1 MGLSGDN
8 YLLEQRNQYIC
19 SSTLS
24 NGLIQ
29 WIECDKINK
38 SMKVKTRSENVV
50 EWNALNL
57 NDLIKDDI
65 IDLSENGERWEG
77 DSLDHLP
84 YGYGCIFNSENQI
97 VYEGFVFNG
106 MKVCFG
112 KEYYEDVGI
121 IEYIGNFYNNKRNG
135 NGFFSILKLRRYS
148 SIFIYNRIIETL
160 NNNIII

>member
-19 SSTLS
+19 SCILS

-84 YGYGCIFNSENQI
+84 YGYGCIFNSENHI

-121 IEYIGNFYNNKRNG
+121 IEYIGYFYNNIRNG
-135 NGFFSILKLRRYS
+135 NGIFFH
-148 SIFIYNRIIETL
+148 IE
-160 NNNIII
+160 IH